1 MRGFLLDLR
10 DGAMAAAPEDS
21 ERRAARDV
29 ANRRLEQ
36 QEEAVVL
43 GLIGAE
49 TGITALVRLAGDGA
63 QPPELRRAALEALGL
78 TAREC
83 HGSERYNLL
92 ERIEAFLE
100 E

>member
-10 DGAMAAAPEDS
+10 DGAMTAAPEDS

-29 ANRRLEQ
+29 SNRRLEQ

-43 GLIGAE
+43 GLIGTE
-49 TGITALVRLAGDGA
+49 TGIMALVRLAGDGA
-63 QPPELRRAALEALGL
+63 QPPDQRRTALEALGL
-78 TAREC
+78 KDSEC
-83 HGSERYNLL
+83 YDSERYGLL

>member
-29 ANRRLEQ
+29 ANWRLEQ

-43 GLIGAE
+43 GLIGTV
-49 TGITALVRLAGDGA
+49 TGIEALARLAGDGA
-63 QPPELRRAALEALGL
+63 QPPELRRAALVALGL
-78 TAREC
+78 KASEC
-83 HGSERYNLL
+83 HDSEPYGLL